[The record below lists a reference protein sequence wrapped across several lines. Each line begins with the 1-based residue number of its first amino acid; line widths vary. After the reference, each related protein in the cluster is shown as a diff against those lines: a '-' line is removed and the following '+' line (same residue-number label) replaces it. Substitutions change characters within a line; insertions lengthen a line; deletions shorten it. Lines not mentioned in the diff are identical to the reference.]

1 MSVEEI
7 ALTLPAEEPFHGV
20 AHLVLGGLAARLDLS
35 FDALEDLELGLDTL
49 LERFDDEDADVSVRV
64 RIEDDDV
71 TLSVGPF
78 SRTKLRGELER
89 ESGEALGLRRILDA
103 VSDRIDVVDE
113 QGGEWISLRRRMQRE
128 RKATG

>member
-7 ALTLPAEEPFHGV
+7 ALTLPADESFHGV

-49 LERFDDEDADVSVRV
+49 LERIDGESTEVSVRV

-78 SRTKLRGELER
+78 SRIKLRGELET
-89 ESGEALGLRRILDA
+89 ESGKALDLRRILDA

-113 QGGEWISLRRRMQRE
+113 QGGEWVSLRRRVQRE
-128 RKATG
+128 PRREP